1 MLFLLIF
8 QASLIDNETQGACPK
23 SQQSFMQSYILAQQK
38 NVDFKVWTVN
48 TMNPPQEFKDKNP
61 GKMYPFIEG
70 IGGRDTSG
78 RPIMGQTPTQA
89 DDVDIF
95 LDSVNSDCPRLK
107 RPVSLKDHILGKVDT
122 LQTVSITLDLV
133 TRKPVFW
140 VCDQVMLKPTCSAK
154 ERLES

>member
-1 MLFLLIF
+1 
-8 QASLIDNETQGACPK
+8 
-23 SQQSFMQSYILAQQK
+23 MQSYILAQQK

-122 LQTVSITLDLV
+122 LQTVSITWAFCLQGLQA
-133 TRKPVFW
+133 
-140 VCDQVMLKPTCSAK
+140 C
-154 ERLES
+154 